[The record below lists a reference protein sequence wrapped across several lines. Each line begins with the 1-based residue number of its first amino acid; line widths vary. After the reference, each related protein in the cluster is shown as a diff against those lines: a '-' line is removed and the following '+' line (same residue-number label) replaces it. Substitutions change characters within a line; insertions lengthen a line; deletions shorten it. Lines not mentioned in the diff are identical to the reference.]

1 MKRYGFVRLLTY
13 ILVGAGAAIAVIA
26 LAVVL
31 LDDGE
36 QQTVAPQAEGGQPAI
51 VVAEPKATNGAS
63 DDAASASNDSAS
75 NGSANNGGGGD
86 KTGAPDTTANAA
98 AGDSGADETMRMSG
112 AAAPDAAAAVIIDLA
127 QVRPDGNAVFAGKA
141 PPNAV
146 VTVFEGEVVLGTTT
160 ADASG
165 EWVIVP
171 DKALGVGEHLVSV
184 GAKTADGE
192 TDIADETLAIMVGE
206 TVAEQPLVALLPQTE
221 TEIPQLLQSPDDT
234 PQTAQQVVVADT
246 SGNAAETVTVGD
258 PEIPVAGPAIAP
270 RSLSWQDDGS
280 LTISGVS
287 RGGVSVRVEAGAAA
301 FGGADVGADGAW
313 QVAGRVDIDRAQRI
327 MRFALADDAGK
338 TVATYELPVATR
350 DLSQG
355 MDGSRL
361 VIVQQ
366 GDALWRIAYRSYGEG
381 IKYVDIVRR
390 NAAAINDPD
399 LIFPN
404 QIFAIPK

>member
-1 MKRYGFVRLLTY
+1 MRLLTY

-36 QQTVAPQAEGGQPAI
+36 QQTVAPQTETGQPAA
-51 VVAEPKATNGAS
+51 VVAETTAQDKARADDQTADEQTQTSGVSSGKGAS
-63 DDAASASNDSAS
+63 AGEGASGEPINETLRTAD
-75 NGSANNGGGGD
+75 
-86 KTGAPDTTANAA
+86 TGAKV
-98 AGDSGADETMRMSG
+98 E
-112 AAAPDAAAAVIIDLA
+112 IDLA

-141 PPNAV
+141 PPGAE
-146 VTVFEGEVVLGTTT
+146 VTVFEGEIVLGTTT

-171 DKALGVGEHLVSV
+171 EKALGTGEHLISV
-184 GAKTADGE
+184 GAKTEGGDA
-192 TDIADETLAIMVGE
+192 DIADVTLAIKVGE
-206 TVAEQPLVALLPQTE
+206 TTDEQPLVALLPQTE
-221 TEIPQLLQSPDDT
+221 TEIPQLLQSPDD
-234 PQTAQQVVVADT
+234 QAETAQQIVIAERADAPAT
-246 SGNAAETVTVGD
+246 AEEAMAAD
-258 PEIPVAGPAIAP
+258 PAMAVAGPAIAP
-270 RSLSWQDDGS
+270 RSLSWKEGGA
-280 LTISGVS
+280 LTVSGVS
-287 RGGVSVRVEAGAAA
+287 RGGVSVRATAAGNGFGAA
-301 FGGADVGADGAW
+301 DIGADGAW
-313 QVAGRVDIDRAQRI
+313 QVTGRVDLDRARRV
-327 MRFALADDAGK
+327 MLFALVDEAGT

-355 MDGSRL
+355 LDGSRL

-404 QIFAIPK
+404 QIFAIPN

>member
-1 MKRYGFVRLLTY
+1 MRLLTY

-36 QQTVAPQAEGGQPAI
+36 QQTVAPQTETGQPAA
-51 VVAEPKATNGAS
+51 VVAETTAQDKARADDQTADEQTQAS
-63 DDAASASNDSAS
+63 GVSSDKWASAAE
-75 NGSANNGGGGD
+75 GSSGEPINETLRTAD
-86 KTGAPDTTANAA
+86 TGAKV
-98 AGDSGADETMRMSG
+98 E
-112 AAAPDAAAAVIIDLA
+112 IDLA

-141 PPNAV
+141 PPGAE
-146 VTVFEGEVVLGTTT
+146 VTVFEGEIVLGTTT

-171 DKALGVGEHLVSV
+171 EKALGTGEHLISV
-184 GAKTADGE
+184 GAKTEGGDA
-192 TDIADETLAIMVGE
+192 DIADVTLAIKVGE
-206 TVAEQPLVALLPQTE
+206 TTDEQPLVALLPQTE
-221 TEIPQLLQSPDDT
+221 TEIPQLLQSPDD
-234 PQTAQQVVVADT
+234 QAETAQQIVIAERADAPAT
-246 SGNAAETVTVGD
+246 AEEAMAAD
-258 PEIPVAGPAIAP
+258 PAMAVAGPAIAP
-270 RSLSWQDDGS
+270 RSLSWKEGGA
-280 LTISGVS
+280 LTVSGVS
-287 RGGVSVRVEAGAAA
+287 RGGVSVRATAAGNGFGAA
-301 FGGADVGADGAW
+301 DIGADGAW
-313 QVAGRVDIDRAQRI
+313 QVTGRVDLDRARRV
-327 MRFALADDAGK
+327 MLFALVDEAGT

-355 MDGSRL
+355 LDGSRL

-404 QIFAIPK
+404 QIFAIPN

>member
-1 MKRYGFVRLLTY
+1 VRLLTY

-36 QQTVAPQAEGGQPAI
+36 QQTVAPQAETGQSAV
-51 VVAEPKATNGAS
+51 VVAETAAEDKAPAEDNAPAE
-63 DDAASASNDSAS
+63 DKAPAD
-75 NGSANNGGGGD
+75 D
-86 KTGAPDTTANAA
+86 KTP
-98 AGDSGADETMRMSG
+98 ADDQTDASG
-112 AAAPDAAAAVIIDLA
+112 AAAGEGASGDAANATLRAADTDAKVEIDLA

-141 PPNAV
+141 PPGAE
-146 VTVFEGEVVLGTTT
+146 VTVFEGEIVLGTTT

-171 DKALGVGEHLVSV
+171 EKALGTGEHLISV
-184 GAKTADGE
+184 GARTEKGDA
-192 TDIADETLAIMVGE
+192 DIANVTLAIKVGE
-206 TVAEQPLVALLPQTE
+206 TTDDQPLVALLPQTE
-221 TEIPQLLQSPDDT
+221 TEIPQLLQSPDDRAEA
-234 PQTAQQVVVADT
+234 AQQIVIAERTDAPATAEEAMAADP
-246 SGNAAETVTVGD
+246 AMA
-258 PEIPVAGPAIAP
+258 VAGPAIAP
-270 RSLSWQDDGS
+270 RSLAWKEGGE
-280 LTISGVS
+280 LTVSGVS
-287 RGGVSVRVEAGAAA
+287 RGGVSVRVTAAGNGFGAA
-301 FGGADVGADGAW
+301 DIGADGAW
-313 QVAGRVDIDRAQRI
+313 QVTGRVDLDRARRV
-327 MRFALADDAGK
+327 MVFALADAAGT

-355 MDGSRL
+355 LDGSRL

-404 QIFAIPK
+404 QIFAIPN

>member
-1 MKRYGFVRLLTY
+1 MRLLTY

-36 QQTVAPQAEGGQPAI
+36 QQTVAPQTETGQPAA
-51 VVAEPKATNGAS
+51 VVAETTAQDKARS
-63 DDAASASNDSAS
+63 DLQTADEQTADEQTVTSGVSSGKEASAGE
-75 NGSANNGGGGD
+75 GSSGEPINETLRTAG
-86 KTGAPDTTANAA
+86 TGAKV
-98 AGDSGADETMRMSG
+98 E
-112 AAAPDAAAAVIIDLA
+112 IDLA

-141 PPNAV
+141 PPGAE
-146 VTVFEGEVVLGTTT
+146 VTVFEGEIVLGTTT

-171 DKALGVGEHLVSV
+171 EKALGTGEHLISV
-184 GAKTADGE
+184 GAKTEGGDA
-192 TDIADETLAIMVGE
+192 DIADVTLAIKVGE
-206 TVAEQPLVALLPQTE
+206 TTDEQPLVALLPQTE
-221 TEIPQLLQSPDDT
+221 TEIPQLLQSPDD
-234 PQTAQQVVVADT
+234 QAETAQQIVIAERADAPAT
-246 SGNAAETVTVGD
+246 AEEAMAAD
-258 PEIPVAGPAIAP
+258 PAMAVAGPAIAP
-270 RSLSWQDDGS
+270 RSLSWKEGGA
-280 LTISGVS
+280 LTVSGVS
-287 RGGVSVRVEAGAAA
+287 RGGVSVRVTVAGNGFGAA
-301 FGGADVGADGAW
+301 DIGADGAW
-313 QVAGRVDIDRAQRI
+313 QVTGRVDLDRARRV
-327 MRFALADDAGK
+327 MLFALVDEAGT

-355 MDGSRL
+355 LDGSRL

-404 QIFAIPK
+404 QIFAIPN

>member
-1 MKRYGFVRLLTY
+1 MRLLTY

-36 QQTVAPQAEGGQPAI
+36 QQTVAPQTETGQPAA
-51 VVAEPKATNGAS
+51 VVAETTAQDKARADDQTADEQTQAS
-63 DDAASASNDSAS
+63 GVSSGKRASAAE
-75 NGSANNGGGGD
+75 GSSGEPINETLRTAD
-86 KTGAPDTTANAA
+86 TGAKV
-98 AGDSGADETMRMSG
+98 E
-112 AAAPDAAAAVIIDLA
+112 IDLA

-141 PPNAV
+141 PPGAE
-146 VTVFEGEVVLGTTT
+146 VTVFEGEIVLGTTT

-171 DKALGVGEHLVSV
+171 EKALGTGEHLISV
-184 GAKTADGE
+184 GAKTEGGDA
-192 TDIADETLAIMVGE
+192 DIADVTLAIKVGE
-206 TVAEQPLVALLPQTE
+206 TTDEQPLVALLPQTE
-221 TEIPQLLQSPDDT
+221 TEIPQLLQSPDD
-234 PQTAQQVVVADT
+234 QAETAQQIVIAERADAPAT
-246 SGNAAETVTVGD
+246 AEEAMAAD
-258 PEIPVAGPAIAP
+258 PAMAVAGPAIAP
-270 RSLSWQDDGS
+270 RSLSWKEGGA
-280 LTISGVS
+280 LTVSGVS
-287 RGGVSVRVEAGAAA
+287 RGGVSVRATAAGNGFGAA
-301 FGGADVGADGAW
+301 DIGADGAW
-313 QVAGRVDIDRAQRI
+313 QVTGRVDLDRARRV
-327 MRFALADDAGK
+327 MLFALVDEAGT

-355 MDGSRL
+355 LDGSRL

-404 QIFAIPK
+404 QIFAIPN

>member
-1 MKRYGFVRLLTY
+1 MRLLTY

-36 QQTVAPQAEGGQPAI
+36 QQTVAPQTETGQPAA
-51 VVAEPKATNGAS
+51 VVAETTAQDKARADDQTADEQTQTSGVSSGKGAS
-63 DDAASASNDSAS
+63 AGEGASGEPINETLRTAD
-75 NGSANNGGGGD
+75 
-86 KTGAPDTTANAA
+86 TGAKV
-98 AGDSGADETMRMSG
+98 E
-112 AAAPDAAAAVIIDLA
+112 IDLA

-141 PPNAV
+141 PPGAE
-146 VTVFEGEVVLGTTT
+146 VTVFEGEIVLGTTT

-171 DKALGVGEHLVSV
+171 EKALGTGEHLISV
-184 GAKTADGE
+184 GAKTEGGDA
-192 TDIADETLAIMVGE
+192 DIADVTLAIKVGE
-206 TVAEQPLVALLPQTE
+206 TTDEQPLVALLPQTE
-221 TEIPQLLQSPDDT
+221 TEIPQLLQSPDD
-234 PQTAQQVVVADT
+234 QAETAQQIVIAERADAPAT
-246 SGNAAETVTVGD
+246 AEEAMAAD
-258 PEIPVAGPAIAP
+258 PAMAVAGPAIAP
-270 RSLSWQDDGS
+270 RSLSWKEGGA
-280 LTISGVS
+280 LTVSGVS
-287 RGGVSVRVEAGAAA
+287 RGGVSVRATAAGNGFGAADI
-301 FGGADVGADGAW
+301 GVDGAW
-313 QVAGRVDIDRAQRI
+313 QVTGRVDLDRARRV
-327 MRFALADDAGK
+327 MLFALVDEAGT

-355 MDGSRL
+355 LDGSRL

-404 QIFAIPK
+404 QIFAIPN

>member
-1 MKRYGFVRLLTY
+1 MRLLTY
-13 ILVGAGAAIAVIA
+13 ILVGAGAAIAVVA

-36 QQTVAPQAEGGQPAI
+36 QQTVAPQAETGQPA
-51 VVAEPKATNGAS
+51 VVTAESGDTSDSRTNS
-63 DDAASASNDSAS
+63 
-75 NGSANNGGGGD
+75 
-86 KTGAPDTTANAA
+86 APDGDA
-98 AGDSGADETMRMSG
+98 AGDGDAQSDGGEV
-112 AAAPDAAAAVIIDLA
+112 APPTVEAPAVEIDLA

-141 PPNAV
+141 PPNAK
-146 VTVFEGEVVLGTTT
+146 VTVFEGEIILGTTT

-171 DKALGVGEHLVSV
+171 EKALGIGEHLISV
-184 GAKTADGE
+184 GAETADGE
-192 TDIADETLAIMVGE
+192 TNIANVTLAIKVGE
-206 TVAEQPLVALLPQTE
+206 GDDVQPLVALLPQSE
-221 TEIPQLLQSPDDT
+221 TEIPQLLQSPDDA
-234 PQTAQQVVVADT
+234 PDPAQQVVVSEASDAASEEAAVADP
-246 SGNAAETVTVGD
+246 AMA
-258 PEIPVAGPAIAP
+258 VAGPAIAP
-270 RSLSWQDDGS
+270 RALAWQEGGA

-287 RGGVSVRVEAGAAA
+287 RGGVSVRVTAADLA
-301 FGGADVGADGAW
+301 FGDGDVGVDGAW
-313 QVAGRVDIDRAQRI
+313 QVSGQVDLDRARRV
-327 MRFALADDAGK
+327 MRFALVDADGQ

-355 MDGSRL
+355 LDGSRM

-404 QIFAIPK
+404 QIFAIPN

>member
-1 MKRYGFVRLLTY
+1 MRLLTY
-13 ILVGAGAAIAVIA
+13 ILVGAGAAIAVVA

-36 QQTVAPQAEGGQPAI
+36 QQTVAPQTETGQPA
-51 VVAEPKATNGAS
+51 VVTAESGDTSDSRTNS
-63 DDAASASNDSAS
+63 
-75 NGSANNGGGGD
+75 
-86 KTGAPDTTANAA
+86 APDGDA
-98 AGDSGADETMRMSG
+98 AGDGDAQSDGGEV
-112 AAAPDAAAAVIIDLA
+112 APPTVEAPAVEIDLA

-141 PPNAV
+141 PPNAK
-146 VTVFEGEVVLGTTT
+146 VTVFEGEIILGTTT

-171 DKALGVGEHLVSV
+171 EKALGTGEHLISV
-184 GAKTADGE
+184 GAETADGE
-192 TDIADETLAIMVGE
+192 TNIANVTLAIKVGE
-206 TVAEQPLVALLPQTE
+206 GDDVQPLVALLPQSE
-221 TEIPQLLQSPDDT
+221 TEIPQLLQSPDDV
-234 PQTAQQVVVADT
+234 PDPAQQVVVSEASDAASEEAAVADP
-246 SGNAAETVTVGD
+246 AMA
-258 PEIPVAGPAIAP
+258 VAGPAIAP
-270 RSLSWQDDGS
+270 RALAWQEGGA

-287 RGGVSVRVEAGAAA
+287 RGGVSVRVTAADLA
-301 FGGADVGADGAW
+301 FGDGDVGVDGAW
-313 QVAGRVDIDRAQRI
+313 QVSGQVDLDRARRV
-327 MRFALADDAGK
+327 MRFALVDADGQ

-355 MDGSRL
+355 LDGSRM

-404 QIFAIPK
+404 QIFAIPN